1 MGIIDIII
9 FAIILAFAII
19 GFKRGVIQSLVTV
32 IGFLAVI
39 YLSYLLKNYL
49 GDFMVLHLPFTKYT
63 FIPGGSYVLNII
75 VYESLAFLL
84 MLIILGLIYKII
96 LVISGIF
103 EKLLKIT
110 IILGIPSKILGL
122 IVGAV
127 EGFVIVYLV
136 LFMLTQPYIR
146 INLLE
151 NSKYAETILKDTPLL
166 SGFAEDT
173 FTIINEIDETIK
185 NGNQDNFDLK
195 LTDLILKRKITT
207 YDVMQKLIDNKK
219 LSISGI
225 QEIVNNYKNSE
236 ESSSD

>member
-49 GDFMVLHLPFTKYT
+49 GDLMVLYLPFTKYT

-127 EGFVIVYLV
+127 EGFVIVYLI

-146 INLLE
+146 INILD

-195 LTDLILKRKITT
+195 LTDLILKRKITSVE
-207 YDVMQKLIDNKK
+207 VMQKLIDDKK
-219 LSISGI
+219 LSIAGI
-225 QEIVNNYKNSE
+225 QEIVNNYKN
-236 ESSSD
+236 